1 MKGYTAL
8 RETAGWLE
16 LPGRGKIRLTGED
29 RARLL
34 HAMTTNHIQQ
44 LTPGTGCYAFFLTA
58 QGRIL
63 SDANVLCLPDAF
75 LLDTEPETRQTVYA
89 HLDKYIIADDVVLED
104 VTSELTTIALQGP
117 QADAVLAKIG
127 APTLNGEYD
136 HHEWNQCLVVRM
148 PDACFFLFTPP
159 AQRDALVQQLE
170 SAGAFAA
177 DAEAFQVVRI
187 EQGRPRY
194 GEDISERFLAQEANL
209 PRALHFQKGCYLGQE
224 IVERVRS

>member
-1 MKGYTAL
+1 
-8 RETAGWLE
+8 
-16 LPGRGKIRLTGED
+16 
-29 RARLL
+29 
-34 HAMTTNHIQQ
+34 
-44 LTPGTGCYAFFLTA
+44 
-58 QGRIL
+58 
-63 SDANVLCLPDAF
+63 
-75 LLDTEPETRQTVYA
+75 
-89 HLDKYIIADDVVLED
+89 VVLED

-224 IVERVRS
+224 IVERVRSRGQVHRLLMPVEIDSTEPPAPGSKLPWGEITSAAYSPARNKVVALAYVRTELATSGTELPPPGHRTIVR